1 MRVARIIEVDDFMR
15 GKRWIVINEKS
26 WELMDQ
32 EQPPKMNGKCYHMS
46 LEAAKDKA
54 YKDGYRYY
62 ISGTRLVKFREIRD
76 RVKMRSGLL

>member
-1 MRVARIIEVDDFMR
+1 MRVARIIEVDDLMR

-32 EQPPKMNGKCYHMS
+32 ERPPKMNDKGYHMS

-54 YKDGYRYY
+54 YEDGYRYY
-62 ISGTRLVKFREIRD
+62 IFGTRLVKFREIRD